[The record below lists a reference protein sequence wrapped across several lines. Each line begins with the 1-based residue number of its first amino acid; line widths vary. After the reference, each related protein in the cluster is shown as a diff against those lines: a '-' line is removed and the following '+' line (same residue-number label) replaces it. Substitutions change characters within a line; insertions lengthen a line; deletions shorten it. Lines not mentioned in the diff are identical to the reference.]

1 MFIRRQQKTVDT
13 LKNKVTIKNSTADI
27 EDIND

>member
-1 MFIRRQQKTVDT
+1 MFIRRQQKTVDM
-13 LKNKVTIKNSTADI
+13 LKIKVMIKNSTADI

>member
-1 MFIRRQQKTVDT
+1 MFMRRQKKTADT
-13 LKNKVTIKNSTADI
+13 LRNKVTIKNSTADI